1 MSSSCFYLRSRYEW
15 FRESQN
21 WKYQIPRLSTHNT
34 FLSYVPS
41 WKEIC
46 SIIWWTKR
54 QIYLAKTL
62 PDMHSQFSGDLTNSI
77 GYAWTYFVNSFTK
90 VIIHFPARRLITF
103 VSISMRGV
111 SILQFSFIQE
121 TVHCKDRAQFLN
133 L

>member
-1 MSSSCFYLRSRYEW
+1 MFLFEVEIWMIQGKSKLKISDITTFD
-15 FRESQN
+15 SQ
-21 WKYQIPRLSTHNT
+21 YIS
-34 FLSYVPS
+34 FLVPS

-121 TVHCKDRAQFLN
+121 TVHCKDRSQFLN